1 MITQTHPNYDGNI
14 SLGKKWLIE
23 RDPCGFT
30 CTSCAV
36 HISQCNR
43 CNSCADCTKTMG
55 SAPFP
60 AYIHGSMVGYQWCTC
75 DLGENPNNLKADTQD
90 DNPPTYI
97 SHSVNIVFLLFK
109 NINMKYLVLLTMYDS
124 NISLKLLKIDFLI
137 HLVLHLLY
145 EYKFVNQM
153 IRTY

>member
-1 MITQTHPNYDGNI
+1 MITQTHPNYDENI
-14 SLGKKWLIE
+14 SLCKKWLIE
-23 RDPCGFT
+23 RNPCGFT

-75 DLGENPNNLKADTQD
+75 DLGENPNNLKAGTQD

-109 NINMKYLVLLTMYDS
+109 NINMKYDCASDNV
-124 NISLKLLKIDFLI
+124 
-137 HLVLHLLY
+137 
-145 EYKFVNQM
+145 
-153 IRTY
+153 